1 LTPAKNSK
9 IFLTQRRVDC
19 IRRPKDSDAVAENWK
34 EVVEDSQRAG
44 GESHGAHDKKSIQNY
59 HFETEKIIS
68 AYKI

>member
-1 LTPAKNSK
+1 
-9 IFLTQRRVDC
+9 VDC
-19 IRRPKDSDAVAENWK
+19 IRRPKDSDAVADNWK